1 MSVLL
6 LSHPDCLRHVPPRPH
21 PERPERLRAAEEA
34 LRRAE
39 LQGLEYLEPPPAEPE
54 VLELVHTRA
63 HLDRV
68 RRSARGP
75 GTWLDPDTYVV
86 EGSWPAALA
95 AAGSCLA
102 AVDAVA
108 VGRCA
113 AAFALVR
120 PPGHH
125 AGPERAMGFCLLNH
139 VALGT
144 RWLIERW
151 GLRRVLVLDWDVHHG
166 NGTQEVFYR
175 DGRVL
180 FVSVHQEGWYPGTG
194 SLDERGEGDGE
205 GLVVNVPLPA
215 GVGDEGYRTVFE
227 EVVLPL
233 GDAWTPEFVLVSAG
247 FDAHHLDPL
256 GRMQLTEWGF
266 ARLAALLREATTRW
280 CAGRLAL
287 VLEGGYDLAA
297 LRASVVSVIRV
308 LCGEEPGSPPER
320 RPGELPYA
328 AVRERVR
335 LVRRA
340 LVPYWAV

>member
-21 PERPERLRAAEEA
+21 PERPERLRAVDEA

-39 LQGLEYLEPPPAEPE
+39 VEGAQRAEPPPAEPE
-54 VLELVHTRA
+54 ILELVHTRG
-63 HLDRV
+63 HLDRL
-68 RRSARGP
+68 RRAARGL
-75 GTWLDPDTYVV
+75 GTWLDPDTYAV

-95 AAGSCLA
+95 AAGASVA
-102 AVDAVA
+102 AVEAVA
-108 VGRCA
+108 SGRCG

-125 AGPERAMGFCLLNH
+125 AGPDRAMGFCLVNH
-139 VALGT
+139 VAVAA
-144 RWLIERW
+144 RWLVEHL
-151 GLRRVLVLDWDVHHG
+151 GLERVLILDWDVHHG
-166 NGTQEVFYR
+166 NGTQEVFWR

-180 FVSVHQEGWYPGTG
+180 FVSLHQEGWYPGTG

-233 GDAWTPEFVLVSAG
+233 GDAWVPEFVLVSAG

-256 GRMQLTEWGF
+256 GRMQLSEWGY
-266 ARLAALLREATTRW
+266 ARLARLLQEAAGRW
-280 CAGRLAL
+280 CAGRLSL

-297 LRASVVSVIRV
+297 LCASVVSVVRA
-308 LCGEEPGSPPER
+308 LCGERPGQPAG
-320 RPGELPYA
+320 RPGELPYT

-335 LVRRA
+335 QVRRA
-340 LVPYWAV
+340 LAPYWSL